1 MTLSLSPASIP
12 SPDQGVWQLGP
23 LPIRA
28 YALIIIVGIVVGVLI
43 GNRRWL
49 ARGGRAGEVADAAI
63 WAVPFGIIGARLY
76 HVATDWTT
84 YFGADGSGLV
94 AALKIWQGGLGIWG
108 AVAGGALGAWIA
120 ARRMGFLLPPMADA
134 VAPGIAVAQAI
145 GRWGNWFNQELFGR
159 PTDVPWA
166 VAIDPANRPAGYEQY
181 ETFHAT
187 FLYESL
193 WCLLVAAVVIWA
205 DKRFTLGHGRA
216 FALYVFVY
224 CVGRLGIEA
233 VRIDDATLVAGLRIN
248 IWTSIIIGA
257 AALAYVIVVG
267 RRRPG
272 REPSVYRDPAAPAT
286 PTARDTI
293 EA

>member
-1 MTLSLSPASIP
+1 M
-12 SPDQGVWQLGP
+12 
-23 LPIRA
+23 
-28 YALIIIVGIVVGVLI
+28 
-43 GNRRWL
+43 
-49 ARGGRAGEVADAAI
+49 
-63 WAVPFGIIGARLY
+63 
-76 HVATDWTT
+76 
-84 YFGADGSGLV
+84 
-94 AALKIWQGGLGIWG
+94 
-108 AVAGGALGAWIA
+108 
-120 ARRMGFLLPPMADA
+120 
-134 VAPGIAVAQAI
+134 
-145 GRWGNWFNQELFGR
+145 
-159 PTDVPWA
+159 
-166 VAIDPANRPAGYEQY
+166 AIDPANRPAGYEQF

-224 CVGRLGIEA
+224 CVGRVGIEA

-272 REPSVYRDPAAPAT
+272 RESSVYRDPAAPAAPT
-286 PTARDTI
+286 PRDTI